1 FTTLQKQTAD
11 QQESNRQ
18 FMRNLAIQRLGIAQ
32 AREQRLQQAESAFP
46 GTSLKDLNKKL
57 ETANSAVASL
67 TGQYNLKVK
76 QGDAKEIAKVETALR
91 GAKDKQEY
99 LNLLIQEK
107 SGTTP
112 PEVQFLYTDLGQA
125 ITSGI
130 FGDPADPEAQR
141 TIRAARQ
148 IVANRQRRQQQ
159 GAKASTPMLPPIKTP
174 TNSTPNPV
182 PNPKPTP
189 QPTPKP
195 TTSTPKSQFVP
206 GGKIIVNGKEVKLR

>member
-1 FTTLQKQTAD
+1 
-11 QQESNRQ
+11 
-18 FMRNLAIQRLGIAQ
+18 M
-32 AREQRLQQAESAFP
+32 
-46 GTSLKDLNKKL
+46 KL
-57 ETANSAVASL
+57 
-67 TGQYNLKVK
+67 
-76 QGDAKEIAKVETALR
+76 
-91 GAKDKQEY
+91 QEY

-159 GAKASTPMLPPIKTP
+159 GAQIPAEDLTRMQSQAAQINKQQALAKKTTVPPTLPPVKKEAQGPFLAPEQIAKLQP
-174 TNSTPNPV
+174 QK
-182 PNPKPTP
+182 PKNTGV
-189 QPTPKP
+189 TA
-195 TTSTPKSQFVP
+195 S
-206 GGKIIVNGKEVKLR
+206 GVKYRKQ